1 MSSSTSSPLTFD
13 PSLDFQ
19 SLARTLNFNLPFKL
33 DKTNYVNWKAQ
44 LNPAFSFWKRVN
56 PALLALVNCFSS
68 HSCLE
73 AKVEA
78 WEQGIEEKVNGIIR
92 NCIVNCV
99 KNLVMQLHNAAKDFI
114 RIGMAIAINHFL
126 SNLHSLI
133 NLKLS

>member
-44 LNPAFSFWKRVN
+44 L
-56 PALLALVNCFSS
+56 
-68 HSCLE
+68 
-73 AKVEA
+73 
-78 WEQGIEEKVNGIIR
+78 
-92 NCIVNCV
+92 
-99 KNLVMQLHNAAKDFI
+99 HNAAKDFI